1 MTDYEQDE
9 IIVSSPQDT
18 NIVSR
23 MIRAARLEPSLYE
36 EVEHD
41 RDATRQAAFVV
52 VGTSLAIGIGGGF
65 ATNLGG
71 LVFFTVVSLVSW
83 ALFAWLTY
91 FIGTRWLAGPETEAD
106 WGQLARALGFA
117 SAPRALLILGVVP
130 PLALLLLFVVN
141 IWMLF
146 TTVIAIRQ
154 ALDFSTR
161 RAIATAIIG
170 WIVLGVAQSILIAVM
185 LA

>member
-1 MTDYEQDE
+1 MTGYQQD
-9 IIVSSPQDT
+9 SS
-18 NIVSR
+18 IVSR

-52 VGTSLAIGIGGGF
+52 VGTSLATGIGGGI
-65 ATNLGG
+65 AVGQPVG
-71 LVFFTVVSLVSW
+71 LVLFTGFSLVGW

-106 WGQLARALGFA
+106 WGELARALGFA
-117 SAPRALLILGVVP
+117 SAPRALLIFGVVP
-130 PLALLLLFVVN
+130 ALAVAVAVVVS
-141 IWMLF
+141 IWVLF

-154 ALDFSTR
+154 ALDFSTG

-170 WIVLGVAQSILIAVM
+170 WIAQGILIGVP
-185 LA
+185 LALLA

>member
-1 MTDYEQDE
+1 MTDYQQD
-9 IIVSSPQDT
+9 
-18 NIVSR
+18 NGIVSR

-52 VGTSLAIGIGGGF
+52 VGTSLAAGIGGGIV
-65 ATNLGG
+65 GGPVG
-71 LVFFTVVSLVSW
+71 LVVFPVASLVGW

-106 WGQLARALGFA
+106 WGELARALGFA
-117 SAPRALLILGVVP
+117 SAPRALLIFGVVP
-130 PLALLLLFVVN
+130 ALAVAVAVVVS
-141 IWMLF
+141 IWVLF
-146 TTVIAIRQ
+146 TTVVAIRQ
-154 ALDFSTR
+154 ALDFSTG

-170 WIVLGVAQSILIAVM
+170 WIAQGILIGVP
-185 LA
+185 LALLA